1 MKRNDEKTLLKFPC
15 DFPIKIMGLAT
26 NHFETAVH
34 EICLRH
40 YPELT
45 EDRKSLRKSADGKY
59 LSITVIIHA
68 TSKAQ
73 LDALYRE
80 LTACEHVLMAL

>member
-1 MKRNDEKTLLKFPC
+1 MKKNTNETLLKFPC

-26 NHFETAVH
+26 DEFEKTVQ
-34 EICLRH
+34 EICKNH

-45 EDRKSLRKSADGKY
+45 ENMTSFRKSADGKY

-73 LDALYRE
+73 LDALYTE
-80 LTACEHVLMAL
+80 LTANKQVLMAL